1 MKLNKPKFWDYKKLN
16 FLGILLLPL
25 TFPIII
31 NNFILKIRT
40 KKKSSKI
47 KSICVGNIYIGGTGK
62 TPLSIEIVRILKKF
76 NLAPV
81 LIKKFYKDQIDEIN
95 LINSKNIEIIK
106 NSSRYIALK
115 EAEERGFKS
124 IVLDDGFQDHSIYKD
139 LSILCF
145 NEKQLIG
152 NGFTIPAGPL
162 REPLSALRR
171 SKIILING
179 KKNEDFENKIK
190 SINNEINIFYSKYIA
205 QNSHKF
211 LNENI
216 LAFAGIGNPEN
227 FFDLLKENNINV
239 EKKISFPD
247 HYNYSKKELDKLLKI
262 SKENNLKLL
271 TTEKDFFRIKHF
283 NITDIDYLTIKLEI
297 INEELFEK
305 ELKKHLI

>member
-1 MKLNKPKFWDYKKLN
+1 MQLKKPLFWSK
-16 FLGILLLPL
+16 
-25 TFPIII
+25 
-31 NNFILKIRT
+31 NNNLYSFILFPFSLLIQLLFFFKNIFLKT
-40 KKKSSKI
+40 KKISI
-47 KSICVGNIYIGGTGK
+47 PVICVGNIYIGGTGK

-283 NITDIDYLTIKLEI
+283 NTIDIDYLTIKLEI

-305 ELKKHLI
+305 ELKRHLI

>member
-1 MKLNKPKFWDYKKLN
+1 MKLKKPLFWSK
-16 FLGILLLPL
+16 
-25 TFPIII
+25 
-31 NNFILKIRT
+31 NNNLFSFILFPFSLLIQLLYFFKNIFLKT
-40 KKKSSKI
+40 KKISI
-47 KSICVGNIYIGGTGK
+47 PVICVGNIYLGGTGK

-76 NLAPV
+76 NMAPV
-81 LIKKFYKDQIDEIN
+81 LVKKFYTDQFDEID

-124 IVLDDGFQDHSIYKD
+124 VVLDDGFQDHSIYKD

-283 NITDIDYLTIKLEI
+283 NTTDIDYLTIKLEI

>member
-1 MKLNKPKFWDYKKLN
+1 MKLKKPLFWSK
-16 FLGILLLPL
+16 
-25 TFPIII
+25 
-31 NNFILKIRT
+31 NNNLFSFILFPFSLLIQLLFFFKNIFLKT
-40 KKKSSKI
+40 KKISI
-47 KSICVGNIYIGGTGK
+47 PVICVGNIYIGGTGK

-76 NLAPV
+76 NIAPV
-81 LIKKFYKDQIDEIN
+81 LIKKFYKDQIDEID

-162 REPLSALRR
+162 REPLGALRR

-283 NITDIDYLTIKLEI
+283 NITDIDYLTIKLKI

>member
-1 MKLNKPKFWDYKKLN
+1 MKLKKPLFWSK
-16 FLGILLLPL
+16 
-25 TFPIII
+25 
-31 NNFILKIRT
+31 NNNLFSFILFPFSLLIQLLFFLKNIFLKT
-40 KKKSSKI
+40 KKISI
-47 KSICVGNIYIGGTGK
+47 PVICVGNIYLGGTGK
-62 TPLSIEIVRILKKF
+62 TPLSIEIVRILKTF
-76 NLAPV
+76 NMAPV
-81 LIKKFYKDQIDEIN
+81 LVKKFYKDQFDEID

-124 IVLDDGFQDHSIYKD
+124 VVLDDGFQDHSIYKD

-190 SINNEINIFYSKYIA
+190 SINNEINIFYSRYIA
-205 QNSHKF
+205 QNCNKF
-211 LNENI
+211 LNKNI

-283 NITDIDYLTIKLEI
+283 NTTDIDYLTIKLEI

-305 ELKKHLI
+305 ELKRHLI

>member
-1 MKLNKPKFWDYKKLN
+1 MKLKKPLFWSKNNNLYSFILFPFSLLIQLLFFFKNIFLKPK
-16 FLGILLLPL
+16 
-25 TFPIII
+25 
-31 NNFILKIRT
+31 KI
-40 KKKSSKI
+40 SI
-47 KSICVGNIYIGGTGK
+47 PVICVGNIYLGGTGK

-76 NLAPV
+76 NMAPV
-81 LIKKFYKDQIDEIN
+81 LVKKFYTDQFDEID

-106 NSSRYIALK
+106 NSSRYKALK

-124 IVLDDGFQDHSIYKD
+124 VVLDDGFQDRSIYKD

-205 QNSHKF
+205 QNSNKF

-247 HYNYSKKELDKLLKI
+247 HYNYTKKELDKLLKI

>member
-1 MKLNKPKFWDYKKLN
+1 MKLKKPLFWSK
-16 FLGILLLPL
+16 
-25 TFPIII
+25 
-31 NNFILKIRT
+31 NNNLFSFILFPFSLLIQLLFFFKNIFLKT
-40 KKKSSKI
+40 KKISI
-47 KSICVGNIYIGGTGK
+47 PVICVGNIYLGGTGK

-76 NLAPV
+76 NMAPV
-81 LIKKFYKDQIDEIN
+81 LVKKFYTDQFDEID

-283 NITDIDYLTIKLEI
+283 NTTDIDYLTIKLEI

-305 ELKKHLI
+305 ELKRHLI

>member
-1 MKLNKPKFWDYKKLN
+1 MKLKKPLFWSK
-16 FLGILLLPL
+16 
-25 TFPIII
+25 
-31 NNFILKIRT
+31 NNNLFSFILFPFSLLIQLLFFLKNIFLKT
-40 KKKSSKI
+40 KKISI
-47 KSICVGNIYIGGTGK
+47 PVICVGNIYLGGTGK

-81 LIKKFYKDQIDEIN
+81 LIKKFYKDQIDEID
-95 LINSKNIEIIK
+95 LIKSKNIEIIK

-124 IVLDDGFQDHSIYKD
+124 VVLDDGFQDHSIYKD

-205 QNSHKF
+205 QNSNKF

-283 NITDIDYLTIKLEI
+283 NITDIDYLTIKLKI

>member
-1 MKLNKPKFWDYKKLN
+1 MKLKKPLFWSKNNNLFSYILFPFSLLIQLLFFFKNIFLKPK
-16 FLGILLLPL
+16 
-25 TFPIII
+25 
-31 NNFILKIRT
+31 KI
-40 KKKSSKI
+40 SI
-47 KSICVGNIYIGGTGK
+47 PVICVGNIYLGGTGK
-62 TPLSIEIVRILKKF
+62 TPLSIEIVRILKTF
-76 NLAPV
+76 NMAPV
-81 LIKKFYKDQIDEIN
+81 LVKKFYKDQFDEID
-95 LINSKNIEIIK
+95 LIKSKNIEIIK
-106 NSSRYIALK
+106 NSSRYVALK

-124 IVLDDGFQDHSIYKD
+124 IVLDDGFQDLSIYKD

-205 QNSHKF
+205 QNSNKF

-247 HYNYSKKELDKLLKI
+247 HYNYTKKELDKLLKI

-283 NITDIDYLTIKLEI
+283 NAIDIDYLTIKLEI

-305 ELKKHLI
+305 ELKRHLI

>member
-1 MKLNKPKFWDYKKLN
+1 MKLKKPLFWSK
-16 FLGILLLPL
+16 
-25 TFPIII
+25 
-31 NNFILKIRT
+31 NNNLFSFILFPFSLLIQLLFFFKNIFLKT
-40 KKKSSKI
+40 KKISI
-47 KSICVGNIYIGGTGK
+47 PVICVGNIYLGGTGK

-76 NLAPV
+76 NMAPV
-81 LIKKFYKDQIDEIN
+81 LVKKFYTDQFDEID

-205 QNSHKF
+205 QNSNKF

-283 NITDIDYLTIKLEI
+283 NTTDIDYLTIKLEI

-305 ELKKHLI
+305 ELKRHLI

>member
-1 MKLNKPKFWDYKKLN
+1 MQLKKPLFWSK
-16 FLGILLLPL
+16 
-25 TFPIII
+25 
-31 NNFILKIRT
+31 NNNLYSFILFPFSLLIQLLFFFKNIFLKT
-40 KKKSSKI
+40 KKISI
-47 KSICVGNIYIGGTGK
+47 PVICVGNIYIGGTGK

-247 HYNYSKKELDKLLKI
+247 HYNYTKKELDKLLKI

>member
-1 MKLNKPKFWDYKKLN
+1 MKLKKPKFWNKKINL
-16 FLGILLLPL
+16 FSYFLLPL
-25 TFPIII
+25 SFVIQLLFSIKKS
-31 NNFILKIRT
+31 FISNLKI
-40 KKKSSKI
+40 SI
-47 KSICVGNIYIGGTGK
+47 PVICVGNIYIGGTGK
-62 TPLSIEIVRILKKF
+62 TPLSIELIKILRKI
-76 NLAPV
+76 NMHPV

-124 IVLDDGFQDHSIYKD
+124 VVLDDGFQDHSIYKD

-162 REPLSALRR
+162 REPLSALKR
-171 SKIILING
+171 SQILLING

-190 SINNEINIFYSKYIA
+190 SINNKINIFYSKYIA
-205 QNSHKF
+205 ENSNKF

-227 FFDLLKENNINV
+227 FFDLLKENNIKV
-239 EKKISFPD
+239 KKQISFPD

-262 SKENNLKLL
+262 SKESNLKLL

-283 NITDIDYLTIKLEI
+283 NTTDIDYLTIKLEI

>member
-1 MKLNKPKFWDYKKLN
+1 MKFKKPLFWSK
-16 FLGILLLPL
+16 
-25 TFPIII
+25 
-31 NNFILKIRT
+31 NNNLYSFILFPFSLLIQFLFFFKNIFLKT
-40 KKKSSKI
+40 KKISI
-47 KSICVGNIYIGGTGK
+47 PVICVGNIYLGGTGK
-62 TPLSIEIVRILKKF
+62 TPLSIEIVRILKTF
-76 NLAPV
+76 NMAPV
-81 LIKKFYKDQIDEIN
+81 LVKKFYKDQFDEID
-95 LINSKNIEIIK
+95 LIKSKNIEIIK
-106 NSSRYIALK
+106 NSSRYVALK

-124 IVLDDGFQDHSIYKD
+124 IVLDDGFQDLSIYKD

-205 QNSHKF
+205 QNSNKF

-262 SKENNLKLL
+262 SEENNLKLL

>member
-1 MKLNKPKFWDYKKLN
+1 MKLKKPLFWSK
-16 FLGILLLPL
+16 
-25 TFPIII
+25 
-31 NNFILKIRT
+31 NNNLYSFILFPFSLLIQLLFFFKNIFLKT
-40 KKKSSKI
+40 KKISI
-47 KSICVGNIYIGGTGK
+47 PVICVGNIYLGGTGK

-76 NLAPV
+76 NMAPV
-81 LIKKFYKDQIDEIN
+81 LVKKFYTDQFDEID

-124 IVLDDGFQDHSIYKD
+124 VVLDDGFQDHSIYKD

-247 HYNYSKKELDKLLKI
+247 HYNYTKKELDKLLKI

-305 ELKKHLI
+305 ELKRHLI

>member
-1 MKLNKPKFWDYKKLN
+1 MKLKKPLFWSK
-16 FLGILLLPL
+16 
-25 TFPIII
+25 
-31 NNFILKIRT
+31 NNNLFSFILFPFSLLIQLLFFFKNIFLKT
-40 KKKSSKI
+40 KKISI
-47 KSICVGNIYIGGTGK
+47 PVICVGNIYLGGTGK

-76 NLAPV
+76 NMAPV
-81 LIKKFYKDQIDEIN
+81 LVKKFYTDQFDEID

-124 IVLDDGFQDHSIYKD
+124 IVLDDGFQDHSIYKN

-205 QNSHKF
+205 QNSNKF

-305 ELKKHLI
+305 ELKRHLI